1 MDFDIDDARRI
12 KGARERDLL
21 AVLDYHHR
29 EFTNSIKQSYAKFE
43 DSCTYCVIPFVSRLP
58 AYDAAQITRMLEAR
72 ISSDGIR
79 VSHIG
84 DNRLVA
90 EFRPKPRPDD
100 HIPFLLNMLSRQI
113 RDVAGNNRDYAFFE
127 VPSILP
133 EFPWYDACHTA
144 ETMGKI
150 IESNG
155 FEVRIMKNMLYVSW
169 AEPGTVPRG
178 PPESPA
184 RRDPAPQHHHQ
195 QHHQHHQQPEPEPEP
210 TWNIPERFVI
220 NIANPDVTRI

>member
-12 KGARERDLL
+12 KRERERDLVV
-21 AVLDYHHR
+21 VLDYHHR
-29 EFTNSIKQSYAKFE
+29 EFTNSIKQSYANFE

-58 AYDAAQITRMLEAR
+58 AYNPEQITRMLEAR

-79 VSHIG
+79 VSFIG

-90 EFRPKPRPDD
+90 KFRPKPRPDD

-133 EFPWYDACHTA
+133 EFPWYDSCHAA

-155 FEVRIMKNMLYVSW
+155 FEVRIMKNMLYVNW
-169 AEPGTVPRG
+169 AEPGTIPRG
-178 PPESPA
+178 PPGPSGSSTSSGDQGQSTQADQGQAQAE
-184 RRDPAPQHHHQ
+184 APS
-195 QHHQHHQQPEPEPEP
+195 
-210 TWNIPERFVI
+210 WNIPEHFVL
-220 NIANPDVTRI
+220 NIANPEITRYV